1 MKHLIFHC
9 EQDHNRYVVN
19 RKSSNFV
26 TEDGDLQFYLWGNGA
41 KTPMLEG
48 DPIENIEENKQMTIR
63 TWIPSTLVEVM
74 LTGYFEYINDEDL
87 DAQEYHSLMNTWSTN
102 IFDDTMAFQQ
112 KYGLW
117 RKDQFGILPEE
128 EMKVK
133 IGHLYEELAEIDKAH
148 KEGNIYE
155 ISDGLTDLIYVASG
169 LLNLMNMPA
178 QALWN
183 DVQARNMQKIR
194 ATKDNVGKRGSNF
207 DVIKP
212 EGWLP
217 PRTKDII
224 DSTLR

>member
-87 DAQEYHSLMNTWSTN
+87 DVQEYQSLMNTWSTN

-194 ATKDNVGKRGSNF
+194 ATKDNVGKRGSTF

>member
-48 DPIENIEENKQMTIR
+48 DSIENIEENKQMTIR

-155 ISDGLTDLIYVASG
+155 I
-169 LLNLMNMPA
+169 
-178 QALWN
+178 
-183 DVQARNMQKIR
+183 
-194 ATKDNVGKRGSNF
+194 
-207 DVIKP
+207 
-212 EGWLP
+212 
-217 PRTKDII
+217 
-224 DSTLR
+224 

>member
-1 MKHLIFHC
+1 MKYLIFHC

-19 RKSSNFV
+19 KKSSNFV
-26 TEDGDLQFYLWGNGA
+26 TEDGELQFYLWGNGS
-41 KTPMLEG
+41 KVPMLEG

-87 DAQEYHSLMNTWSTN
+87 DTQEYHSLMNTWSTN

-117 RKDQFGILPEE
+117 RKDQFGILSEE

-155 ISDGLTDLIYVASG
+155 ISDGLIDLIYVASG

-194 ATKDNVGKRGSNF
+194 ATKDNVGKRGSTF

-217 PRTKDII
+217 PRTKDIV
-224 DSTLR
+224 DSTRH

>member
-87 DAQEYHSLMNTWSTN
+87 DVQEYQSLMNTWSTN

-117 RKDQFGILPEE
+117 RKDQFGILSEE

-155 ISDGLTDLIYVASG
+155 ISDGLIDLIYVASG

-194 ATKDNVGKRGSNF
+194 ATKDNVGKRGSTF

>member
-1 MKHLIFHC
+1 MKYLIFHC

-26 TEDGDLQFYLWGNGA
+26 TEDGDLQFYLWGNRA
-41 KTPMLEG
+41 KTPILEG

-194 ATKDNVGKRGSNF
+194 ATKDNVGKRGSTF

>member
-112 KYGLW
+112 KYGLC

-155 ISDGLTDLIYVASG
+155 ISDGLIDLIYVASG
-169 LLNLMNMPA
+169 LLNLMNMPT

-194 ATKDNVGKRGSNF
+194 ATKDNVGKRGSTF

>member
-178 QALWN
+178 RALWN

-194 ATKDNVGKRGSNF
+194 ATKDNVGKRGSTF

>member
-1 MKHLIFHC
+1 MKYLIFHC

-19 RKSSNFV
+19 KKSSNFV
-26 TEDGDLQFYLWGNGA
+26 TEDGKLQFYLWGNRA

-87 DAQEYHSLMNTWSTN
+87 DTQEYHSLMNTWSTN

-155 ISDGLTDLIYVASG
+155 ISDGLIDLIYVASG

-194 ATKDNVGKRGSNF
+194 ATKDNVGKRGSTF

>member
-1 MKHLIFHC
+1 MKYLIFHC

-19 RKSSNFV
+19 KKSSNFV
-26 TEDGDLQFYLWGNGA
+26 TEDGELQFYLWGNGS
-41 KTPMLEG
+41 KVPMLEG

-194 ATKDNVGKRGSNF
+194 ATKDNVGKRGSTF

>member
-1 MKHLIFHC
+1 MKYLIFHC

-19 RKSSNFV
+19 KKSSNFV
-26 TEDGDLQFYLWGNGA
+26 TEDGELQFYLWGNGS
-41 KTPMLEG
+41 KVPMLEG

-155 ISDGLTDLIYVASG
+155 ISDGLIDLIYVASG

-194 ATKDNVGKRGSNF
+194 ATKDNVGKRGSTF

-217 PRTKDII
+217 PRTKDIV
-224 DSTLR
+224 DSTRH

>member
-1 MKHLIFHC
+1 MKYLIFHC

-19 RKSSNFV
+19 KKSSNFV
-26 TEDGDLQFYLWGNGA
+26 TEDGELQFYLWGNGS
-41 KTPMLEG
+41 KVPMLEG
-48 DPIENIEENKQMTIR
+48 DPIENIEENKKMTIR

-87 DAQEYHSLMNTWSTN
+87 DVQEYQSLMNTWSTN

-117 RKDQFGILPEE
+117 RKDQFGILSEE

-155 ISDGLTDLIYVASG
+155 ISDGLIDLIYVASG

-194 ATKDNVGKRGSNF
+194 ATKDNVGKRGSTF

-217 PRTKDII
+217 PRTKDIV
-224 DSTLR
+224 DSTRH

>member
-1 MKHLIFHC
+1 MKYLIFHC

-19 RKSSNFV
+19 KKSSNFV
-26 TEDGDLQFYLWGNGA
+26 TEDGELQFYLWGNGS
-41 KTPMLEG
+41 KVPMLEG

-87 DAQEYHSLMNTWSTN
+87 DVQEYQSLMNTWSTN

-117 RKDQFGILPEE
+117 RKDQFGILSEE

-155 ISDGLTDLIYVASG
+155 ISDGLIDLIYVASG

-194 ATKDNVGKRGSNF
+194 ATKDNVGKRGSTF

-217 PRTKDII
+217 PRTKDIV
-224 DSTLR
+224 DSTRH

>member
-1 MKHLIFHC
+1 MKYLIFHC

-19 RKSSNFV
+19 KKSSNFV
-26 TEDGDLQFYLWGNGA
+26 TEDGELQFYLWGNGS
-41 KTPMLEG
+41 KVPMLEG

-87 DAQEYHSLMNTWSTN
+87 DVQEYQSLMNTWSTN

-117 RKDQFGILPEE
+117 RKDQFGILSEE

-155 ISDGLTDLIYVASG
+155 ISDGLIDLIYVASG

-194 ATKDNVGKRGSNF
+194 ATKDNVGKRGSTF

-224 DSTLR
+224 DSTRH

>member
-87 DAQEYHSLMNTWSTN
+87 DTQEYHSLMNTWSTN

-155 ISDGLTDLIYVASG
+155 ISDGLIDLIYVASG

-194 ATKDNVGKRGSNF
+194 ATKDNVGKRGSTF

>member
-1 MKHLIFHC
+1 MKYLIFHC

-19 RKSSNFV
+19 RKRSNFL
-26 TEDGDLQFYLWGNGA
+26 TEDSDLQFYLWGNGA

-48 DPIENIEENKQMTIR
+48 DPIKNIEENKQMTIR

-117 RKDQFGILPEE
+117 RKDQSGILPEE

-194 ATKDNVGKRGSNF
+194 ATKDNVGKRGSTF

>member
-155 ISDGLTDLIYVASG
+155 ISDGLIDLIYVASG

-194 ATKDNVGKRGSNF
+194 ATKDNVGKRGSTF

-217 PRTKDII
+217 PRTKDIV
-224 DSTLR
+224 DSTRH

>member
-155 ISDGLTDLIYVASG
+155 ISDGLTDLIYVVSG

-194 ATKDNVGKRGSNF
+194 ATKDNVGKRGSTF

>member
-26 TEDGDLQFYLWGNGA
+26 TEDDDLQFYLWGNRA

-155 ISDGLTDLIYVASG
+155 ISDGLIDLIYVASG

-194 ATKDNVGKRGSNF
+194 ATKDNVGKRGSTF

>member
-1 MKHLIFHC
+1 MKYLIFHC

-19 RKSSNFV
+19 KKSSNFV
-26 TEDGDLQFYLWGNGA
+26 TEDGELQFYLWGNGS
-41 KTPMLEG
+41 KVPMLEG

-87 DAQEYHSLMNTWSTN
+87 DVQEYQSLMNTWSTN

-117 RKDQFGILPEE
+117 RKDQFGILSEE

-133 IGHLYEELAEIDKAH
+133 IGHLYEELAEIDKAR

-155 ISDGLTDLIYVASG
+155 ISDGLIDLIYVASG

-194 ATKDNVGKRGSNF
+194 ATKDNVGKRGSTF

-217 PRTKDII
+217 PRTKDIV
-224 DSTLR
+224 DSTRH

>member
-1 MKHLIFHC
+1 MKYLIFHC

-26 TEDGDLQFYLWGNGA
+26 TEDGDLQFYLWGNRV

-87 DAQEYHSLMNTWSTN
+87 DTQEYHSLMNTWSTN

-155 ISDGLTDLIYVASG
+155 ISDGLIDLIYVASG

-194 ATKDNVGKRGSNF
+194 ATKDNVGKRGSTF

-224 DSTLR
+224 DSILR

>member
-1 MKHLIFHC
+1 MKYLIFHC

-19 RKSSNFV
+19 KKSSNFV
-26 TEDGDLQFYLWGNGA
+26 TEDGELQFYLWGNGS
-41 KTPMLEG
+41 KVPMLEG

-87 DAQEYHSLMNTWSTN
+87 NVQEYQSLMNTWSTN

-117 RKDQFGILPEE
+117 RKDQFGILSEE

-155 ISDGLTDLIYVASG
+155 ISDGLIDLIYVASG

-194 ATKDNVGKRGSNF
+194 ATKDNVGKRGSTF

-217 PRTKDII
+217 PRTKDIV
-224 DSTLR
+224 DSTRH

>member
-41 KTPMLEG
+41 KTPILEG

-87 DAQEYHSLMNTWSTN
+87 DAQEYQSLMNTWNTN

-155 ISDGLTDLIYVASG
+155 ISDGLIDLIYVASG
-169 LLNLMNMPA
+169 LLNLMNIPA

-194 ATKDNVGKRGSNF
+194 ATKDNVGKRGSTF

-217 PRTKDII
+217 PRTKDIV
-224 DSTLR
+224 DSTRH

>member
-1 MKHLIFHC
+1 MKYLIFHC

-74 LTGYFEYINDEDL
+74 LTGYFKYINDEDL

-117 RKDQFGILPEE
+117 RKDQFGILPKE

-155 ISDGLTDLIYVASG
+155 ISDGLIDLIYVASG

-194 ATKDNVGKRGSNF
+194 ATKDNVGKRGSTF

-224 DSTLR
+224 DSTPR

>member
-1 MKHLIFHC
+1 MKYLIFHC

-19 RKSSNFV
+19 KKSSNFV
-26 TEDGDLQFYLWGNGA
+26 TENGELQFYLWGNGS
-41 KTPMLEG
+41 KVPMLEG
-48 DPIENIEENKQMTIR
+48 DPIKNIEENKQMTIR
-63 TWIPSTLVEVM
+63 TWIPFTLVEVM
-74 LTGYFEYINDEDL
+74 LTGYFEYIDDEDL
-87 DAQEYHSLMNTWSTN
+87 DAQEYHSLMLTWNTN

-183 DVQARNMQKIR
+183 DVQVRNMQKIR
-194 ATKDNVGKRGSNF
+194 ATKDNVGKRGSTF

>member
-26 TEDGDLQFYLWGNGA
+26 TEDGNLQFYLWGNGA

-133 IGHLYEELAEIDKAH
+133 ISHLYEELAEIDKAH

-194 ATKDNVGKRGSNF
+194 ATKDNVGKRGSTF

>member
-1 MKHLIFHC
+1 MKYLIFYC

-148 KEGNIYE
+148 KEGNNYE

-194 ATKDNVGKRGSNF
+194 ATKDNVGKRGSTF

>member
-155 ISDGLTDLIYVASG
+155 ISDGLIDLIYVASG

-194 ATKDNVGKRGSNF
+194 ATKDNVGKRGSTF

-224 DSTLR
+224 DSTLC

>member
-112 KYGLW
+112 KYDLW
-117 RKDQFGILPEE
+117 RKDQFGILLEE

-155 ISDGLTDLIYVASG
+155 ISDGLIDLIYVASG

-194 ATKDNVGKRGSNF
+194 ATKDNVGKRGSTF

>member
-155 ISDGLTDLIYVASG
+155 ISDGLIDLIYVASG
-169 LLNLMNMPA
+169 LLNLMTMPA

-194 ATKDNVGKRGSNF
+194 ATKDNVGKRGSTF

-224 DSTLR
+224 DSTLC

>member
-1 MKHLIFHC
+1 MKYLIFHC

-26 TEDGDLQFYLWGNGA
+26 TEDGDFQFYLWGNRA

-87 DAQEYHSLMNTWSTN
+87 DTQEYHSLMNTWSTN

-133 IGHLYEELAEIDKAH
+133 IGHLYEEYEELVKTYQRKD
-148 KEGNIYE
+148 IYE
-155 ISDGLTDLIYVASG
+155 ISDSIIDMIYVAAG

-183 DVQARNMQKIR
+183 DVHVRNMNKVR
-194 ATKDNVGKRGSNF
+194 ASKDNVGKRGSTF

-212 EGWLP
+212 EGWAP
-217 PRTKDII
+217 PRGKEII
-224 DSTLR
+224 DATLH

>member
-48 DPIENIEENKQMTIR
+48 DPIKNIEENKQMTIR

-133 IGHLYEELAEIDKAH
+133 IGHLYEELAEIDKVH

-155 ISDGLTDLIYVASG
+155 ISDGLIDLIYVASG

-194 ATKDNVGKRGSNF
+194 ATKDNVGKRGSTF

>member
-48 DPIENIEENKQMTIR
+48 DPIKNIEENKQMTIR

-87 DAQEYHSLMNTWSTN
+87 DVQEYHSLMNTWSTN

-194 ATKDNVGKRGSNF
+194 ATKDNVGKRGSTF

>member
-1 MKHLIFHC
+1 MKYLIFHC

-19 RKSSNFV
+19 KKSSNFV

-133 IGHLYEELAEIDKAH
+133 IGHLYEEYEELVKAYQR
-148 KEGNIYE
+148 KDIYE
-155 ISDGLTDLIYVASG
+155 ISDSIIDMIYVAAG

-183 DVQARNMQKIR
+183 DVHVRNMNKVR
-194 ATKDNVGKRGSNF
+194 ASKDNVGKRGSTF

-212 EGWLP
+212 EGWAP
-217 PRTKDII
+217 PRGKEII
-224 DSTLR
+224 DATLH

>member
-155 ISDGLTDLIYVASG
+155 ISDGLTDLIYVAAG

-183 DVQARNMQKIR
+183 DVQTRNMQKIR
-194 ATKDNVGKRGSNF
+194 ATKDNVGKRGSTF

>member
-19 RKSSNFV
+19 KKSSNFV
-26 TEDGDLQFYLWGNGA
+26 TEDGELQFYLWGNGS
-41 KTPMLEG
+41 KVPMLEG

-194 ATKDNVGKRGSNF
+194 ATKDNVGKRGSTF

>member
-1 MKHLIFHC
+1 MKYLIFHC

-19 RKSSNFV
+19 KKSSNFV
-26 TEDGDLQFYLWGNGA
+26 TEDGELQFYLWGNGS
-41 KTPMLEG
+41 KVPMLEG

-74 LTGYFEYINDEDL
+74 LTGYFEYINDENL
-87 DAQEYHSLMNTWSTN
+87 DVQEYQSLMNTWSTN

-117 RKDQFGILPEE
+117 RKDQFGILSEE

-155 ISDGLTDLIYVASG
+155 ISDGLIDLIYVASG

-194 ATKDNVGKRGSNF
+194 ATKDNVGKRGSTF

-217 PRTKDII
+217 PRTKDIV
-224 DSTLR
+224 DSTRH

>member
-1 MKHLIFHC
+1 MKYLIFHC

-19 RKSSNFV
+19 KKSSNFV
-26 TEDGDLQFYLWGNGA
+26 TEDGELQFYLWGNGS
-41 KTPMLEG
+41 KVPMLEG

-87 DAQEYHSLMNTWSTN
+87 DAQEYQSLMNTWSTN

-117 RKDQFGILPEE
+117 RKDQFGILSEE

-155 ISDGLTDLIYVASG
+155 ISDGLIDLIYVASG

-194 ATKDNVGKRGSNF
+194 ATKDNVGKRGSTF

-217 PRTKDII
+217 PRTKDIV
-224 DSTLR
+224 DSTRH

>member
-1 MKHLIFHC
+1 MKYLIFHC

-26 TEDGDLQFYLWGNGA
+26 TEDGDLQFYLWGNRA
-41 KTPMLEG
+41 KTPILEG

-87 DAQEYHSLMNTWSTN
+87 DAQEYQSLMNTWNTN

-155 ISDGLTDLIYVASG
+155 ISDGLIDLIYVASG
-169 LLNLMNMPA
+169 LLNLMNIPA

-194 ATKDNVGKRGSNF
+194 ATKDNVGKRGSTF

-217 PRTKDII
+217 PRTKDIV
-224 DSTLR
+224 DSTRH